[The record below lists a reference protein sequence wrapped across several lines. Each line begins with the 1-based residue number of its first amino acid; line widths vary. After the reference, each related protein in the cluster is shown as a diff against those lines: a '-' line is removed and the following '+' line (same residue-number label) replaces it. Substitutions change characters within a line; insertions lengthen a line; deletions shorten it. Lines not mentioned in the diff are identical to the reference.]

1 MCLDSAWE
9 RNTRYRVDV
18 WVRANAVRFNIAF
31 NNPFLESS
39 CFRITHIRDHNIKL
53 SWCIMQAASFICI
66 TMVLLAARLTSSF
79 VTRSHFTLP
88 VVSVRSFASS
98 KSSLKA
104 TTSSNVEISIEQ
116 AKDLHGT
123 YGVTFLDGSWWLPT
137 TGKHGRTIY
146 EQGPRIQGAR
156 FFDIDDIASKELDL
170 PHMMPSTKLFAASMD
185 ALGITNDDQLIVYA
199 QPGCPLVY
207 RAWFQI
213 YAMGHDLDK
222 VSVLEGSLDDWAAA
236 GGAVDKSARKEAF
249 QTSELDLS
257 QDPKYQASARSFVDL
272 EKMKEIVEKDDFIVV
287 DVRSADRFMGQVEE
301 PRPGLR
307 LGHMPGAKNLPF
319 NVLLDPANLVKLKSQ
334 SELEK
339 LLDASNVDWRDESKS
354 IVTSCGSGASACVL
368 AAAMVKCGRDPETIS
383 IYDGSWAE
391 WGSHPD
397 TTIVKDETPAM
408 DR

>member
-1 MCLDSAWE
+1 
-9 RNTRYRVDV
+9 
-18 WVRANAVRFNIAF
+18 
-31 NNPFLESS
+31 
-39 CFRITHIRDHNIKL
+39 
-53 SWCIMQAASFICI
+53 
-66 TMVLLAARLTSSF
+66 
-79 VTRSHFTLP
+79 
-88 VVSVRSFASS
+88 
-98 KSSLKA
+98 
-104 TTSSNVEISIEQ
+104 
-116 AKDLHGT
+116 
-123 YGVTFLDGSWWLPT
+123 
-137 TGKHGRTIY
+137 
-146 EQGPRIQGAR
+146 
-156 FFDIDDIASKELDL
+156 
-170 PHMMPSTKLFAASMD
+170 MMPSTKLFAASMD

-222 VSVLEGSLDDWAAA
+222 VSVLKGSLDDWAAA
-236 GGAVDKSARKEAF
+236 GGAVDNTARKEAF

-368 AAAMVKCGRDPETIS
+368 AAAMVKCGRDPASIS